1 MSAEDWVLIIT
12 AISGGIASVIA
23 AVVAGVIAIRQA
35 RANSLHR
42 ETADAV
48 SDIHLLAM
56 RQEARHN
63 PIVVPPPLVTRVEDE
78 PPPG

>member
-1 MSAEDWVLIIT
+1 MSAQDWVIVIG
-12 AISGGIASVIA
+12 AVSGGIASIIA

-35 RANSLHR
+35 KASALHA
-42 ETADAV
+42 ETANAV

-63 PIVVPPPLVTRVEDE
+63 PIVVPPPLITRVEDD
-78 PPPG
+78 PPG